1 MPLPAPGPREGM
13 HFRKIDMQGYRRPD
27 GLYEIEGRLT
37 DTKSEPF
44 TVDVTFRT
52 FAPGNYLHDMS
63 VRLVVD
69 DDLLV
74 HEACACT
81 DASPYGECPQA
92 APGIARLKGA
102 RIESG
107 WRAAIQQR
115 LGGAEGCTHMRELLF
130 TMGSAAYQTLA
141 PLRRNKNMALDL
153 KGHPVKIDS
162 CLAYRS
168 GGELTMHKLP
178 AFYTGLASP
187 ESKRSG
193 R

>member
-1 MPLPAPGPREGM
+1 M

-37 DTKSEPF
+37 DTKSDPF
-44 TVDVTFRT
+44 TVDVEGHTI
-52 FAPGNYLHDMS
+52 APGNYLHDMW

-69 DDLLV
+69 EDLLV
-74 HEACACT
+74 HEASACT

-115 LGGAEGCTHMRELLF
+115 LGGAQGCTHMRELLF

-141 PLRRNKNMALDL
+141 PIRRHKNMALDR
-153 KGHPVKIDS
+153 KGHPIKLDS

-168 GGELTMHKLP
+168 EGELARHKWP
-178 AFYTGLASP
+178 AFYTGPAS
-187 ESKRSG
+187 SDSSSG
-193 R
+193 HR